1 MKHYKI
7 LFTLLALMMATVSN
21 AAETDNTK
29 VYPPITP
36 AWIFGH
42 IVWEDEKNTQ
52 TAIEG
57 LVDEYLSRDIPVHAT
72 IIDSPWSTA
81 YNNFIWDTNRY
92 PQYDAMINGFN
103 AKGVKVML
111 WLTSCVNLTSTGCP
125 QDKCE
130 EYDYVK
136 AQNYGVNNSE
146 PSEWWKGK
154 GIQIDFTNPEATQ
167 WWYGQL
173 DKVWR
178 EGIYGWKVD
187 QGEVYF
193 GDQVTTSIGTMTNE
207 QFRKYYYNAM
217 EDYIKSKTQAGANIG
232 RPYSHQRGYHSDP
245 AKMSMGWCGDFGGDW
260 NGLKLQI
267 DNIYRSAQA
276 GYGAVGTEIAGFMGA
291 KANKTQFIR
300 YAQFGAT
307 TACMING
314 GENGAFT
321 NHLPWWHGDDVTAIY
336 RDAVKLHTSLVPY
349 LFSTVVEAHEQGGSL
364 MKDVNLTDESH
375 RLGNDLFTKAIT
387 SDAVLTSVTL
397 PTDGEWIDWFTGE
410 AYEAGKT
417 YMLKYPLE
425 RFPLFVRKGAI
436 LPMDMGTEKTT
447 LRFYPA
453 ATGSEATLHL
463 PQGDGIEYDVCQVA
477 YDPVQAVFT
486 IADAHAR
493 TYVLE
498 MCGVK
503 AVSSVEGT
511 QSWSL
516 NSETGVLSIEVS
528 STTSATIR
536 FQGLEL
542 AELPKGNDYQG
553 DDSMIPSRY
562 YSEPSEGKFY
572 LYNVAY
578 GRFLERLNNNYPGLT
593 DTPAEVTLTKSGD
606 GYTIMFGDGKYLKT
620 GYYKNQYLWTD
631 GTANLTEGVWT
642 FAPIENSN
650 KNTYRLQRI
659 AEDTWNGTTGIF
671 YVNGTNASTTPTAE
685 CLWALVDPADYATI
699 SLEKAIPASFRSS
712 LPTEAGDYYIY
723 DVLTQT
729 FLNTATR
736 TLTEE
741 PAAPTTLT
749 PTGGKFL
756 LSGVSGKYLKIGVY
770 KGQYLW
776 SDGDETSTKW
786 SIEAGEDTED
796 DKLFYIYSDE
806 FTEGNAE
813 VKGKTMYITGT
824 NASST
829 KPLIAQ
835 WILVTED
842 DYQRYL
848 SGETTSIGETAGSK
862 VPTTDGGTNIYDLQG
877 RKVTGIGKH
886 GIYVIQGKKVVF

>member
-1 MKHYKI
+1 M
-7 LFTLLALMMATVSN
+7 
-21 AAETDNTK
+21 
-29 VYPPITP
+29 
-36 AWIFGH
+36 
-42 IVWEDEKNTQ
+42 
-52 TAIEG
+52 
-57 LVDEYLSRDIPVHAT
+57 
-72 IIDSPWSTA
+72 
-81 YNNFIWDTNRY
+81 
-92 PQYDAMINGFN
+92 
-103 AKGVKVML
+103 
-111 WLTSCVNLTSTGCP
+111 NLTSTGCP

-136 AQNYGVNNSE
+136 EQNYGVNNSE

-154 GIQIDFTNPEATQ
+154 GIQIDFTNPKATQ

-178 EGIYGWKVD
+178 EGVYGWKVD

-217 EDYIKSKTQAGANIG
+217 EDYIKSKSQAGANIS

-349 LFSTVVEAHEQGGSL
+349 LFSTVVDAHEQGGSL

-375 RLGNDLFTKAIT
+375 FLGNDLFTKAIT

-410 AYEAGKT
+410 VYEAGKT
-417 YMLKYPLE
+417 YMLKYPLD

-436 LPMDMGTEKTT
+436 LPMNMGTGKTT

-453 ATGSEATLHL
+453 ATVSETTLHL
-463 PQGDGIEYDVCQVA
+463 PQGDGIEYDDCKVV

-486 IADAHAR
+486 ITDDHAR

-503 AVSSVEGT
+503 SVTGVEGP

-516 NSETGVLSIEVS
+516 NSETGVLSVEVAS
-528 STTSATIR
+528 STSATIR
-536 FQGLEL
+536 F
-542 AELPKGNDYQG
+542 
-553 DDSMIPSRY
+553 
-562 YSEPSEGKFY
+562 
-572 LYNVAY
+572 
-578 GRFLERLNNNYPGLT
+578 
-593 DTPAEVTLTKSGD
+593 
-606 GYTIMFGDGKYLKT
+606 
-620 GYYKNQYLWTD
+620 
-631 GTANLTEGVWT
+631 
-642 FAPIENSN
+642 
-650 KNTYRLQRI
+650 
-659 AEDTWNGTTGIF
+659 
-671 YVNGTNASTTPTAE
+671 
-685 CLWALVDPADYATI
+685 
-699 SLEKAIPASFRSS
+699 
-712 LPTEAGDYYIY
+712 
-723 DVLTQT
+723 
-729 FLNTATR
+729 
-736 TLTEE
+736 
-741 PAAPTTLT
+741 
-749 PTGGKFL
+749 
-756 LSGVSGKYLKIGVY
+756 
-770 KGQYLW
+770 
-776 SDGDETSTKW
+776 
-786 SIEAGEDTED
+786 
-796 DKLFYIYSDE
+796 
-806 FTEGNAE
+806 
-813 VKGKTMYITGT
+813 
-824 NASST
+824 
-829 KPLIAQ
+829 
-835 WILVTED
+835 
-842 DYQRYL
+842 
-848 SGETTSIGETAGSK
+848 
-862 VPTTDGGTNIYDLQG
+862 
-877 RKVTGIGKH
+877 
-886 GIYVIQGKKVVF
+886 